1 MAEGSAREEMT
12 REESTQEKSTREE
25 AAHKD
30 SACEASARADSTR
43 DAYRDA
49 GVDIEAGNQ
58 AVERMKR
65 HVQRTFRPE
74 VLTGLGGFGAL
85 FRLHT
90 SRYRKPVLVSGSDGV
105 GTKLMLA
112 QALDRHGTIGID
124 AVAMCVN
131 DIVVQGAEPLFFL
144 DYLALGKVIPEKVE
158 QIVAGVAEGCHQA
171 GCALIGGETAEMPG
185 MYAPEEYDIAGF
197 AVGVVEEDKLV
208 DGRRIRPGDRL
219 IGLASS
225 GLHSNGYSLVRHL
238 LLEKAG
244 LDLRQPLEALSGREL
259 GEVLLTPTRIYVKT
273 VLRLLEQ
280 YDLKGMAHI
289 TGGGFLENIPRILP
303 QGLGAE
309 IWLGSWPV
317 LPIFRLLEQVGQ
329 LSQTECYRTFN
340 MGIGLV
346 LAASPK
352 EAEAVLEAAR
362 RLGEEAYLIGQ
373 VVSGGGVRLVE
384 GKGNRAGIRASEGRI
399 EGTAQGIREGNMEE
413 IGENSGVSATETRE
427 SGAAREESRAGSSTP
442 LPRLAVFA
450 SGNGSNF
457 QALADACRSG
467 EIRACIA
474 LLVTDKPDCTAVE
487 RAKRL
492 EIPVL
497 ALRPKDFPD
506 KAAYEQ
512 VILSRLQEERVD
524 WVVLAGYMRLV
535 GSTLLSAYD
544 GRMLNL
550 HPSLLPAFPGKDA
563 IGQAWRHGVKVTGV
577 TVHFVDEGMDTGPI
591 FLQEPVAVEPDD
603 TLESL
608 EERIHRVEHRLLV
621 EAVRRLVAKGSA
633 VEPKEH
639 GRA

>member
-1 MAEGSAREEMT
+1 MAEGST
-12 REESTQEKSTREE
+12 REGL
-25 AAHKD
+25 
-30 SACEASARADSTR
+30 TR
-43 DAYRDA
+43 DAYREA
-49 GVDIEAGNQ
+49 GVDIEAGNR

-65 HVQRTFRPE
+65 HVQSTFRPE
-74 VLTGLGGFGAL
+74 VLSGLGGFGAL
-85 FRLHT
+85 FRLDT
-90 SRYRKPVLVSGSDGV
+90 ARYRKPVLVSGSDGV

-131 DIVVQGAEPLFFL
+131 DVVVQGAEPLFFL

-158 QIVAGVAEGCHQA
+158 QIVAGVAEGCRQA

-197 AVGVVEEDKLV
+197 AVGVAEADKLV
-208 DGRRIRPGDRL
+208 DGRRIRAGDRL

-225 GLHSNGYSLVRHL
+225 GLHSNGFSLVRHL

-244 LDLRQPLEALSGREL
+244 FDLRQPLDELDGREL

-273 VLRLLEQ
+273 VLRLLERH
-280 YDLKGMAHI
+280 DIKGMAHI

-303 QGLGAE
+303 PGLGAE
-309 IWLGSWPV
+309 IWLGAWPV
-317 LPIFRLLEQVGQ
+317 PPVFRLLQQVGQ
-329 LSQTECYRTFN
+329 LSPAECYRTFN

-346 LAASPK
+346 LAVAPE
-352 EAEAVLEAAR
+352 EAETVLDAAR
-362 RLGEEAYLIGQ
+362 RLGEEAFLIGQ
-373 VVSGGGVRLVE
+373 VVPGKGVRLVE
-384 GKGNRAGIRASEGRI
+384 GNGNRASDGAGNRATEGSAD
-399 EGTAQGIREGNMEE
+399 GGAQGIREGNREGNAE
-413 IGENSGVSATETRE
+413 GFRESAGVSTSENRESGATEESGETRE
-427 SGAAREESRAGSSTP
+427 SGAAGESGGTGDPGAGSPAT

-467 EIRACIA
+467 EIPARIA
-474 LLVTDKPDCTAVE
+474 LLVTDRPECTAVE
-487 RAKRL
+487 RARRL
-492 EIPVL
+492 SIPVL

-506 KAAYEQ
+506 KASYERQ
-512 VILSRLQEERVD
+512 ILNRLQEERVD

-535 GSTLLSAYD
+535 GPTLLSAYE
-544 GRMLNL
+544 GKMINL

-591 FLQEPVAVEPDD
+591 FLQEPVPVEPGD

-621 EAVRRLVAKGSA
+621 EAVRRLVSRQAEANG
-633 VEPKEH
+633 
-639 GRA
+639 

>member
-1 MAEGSAREEMT
+1 MAEGST
-12 REESTQEKSTREE
+12 REGL
-25 AAHKD
+25 
-30 SACEASARADSTR
+30 TR
-43 DAYRDA
+43 DAYREA
-49 GVDIEAGNQ
+49 GVDIEAGNR

-74 VLTGLGGFGAL
+74 VLSGLGGFGAL
-85 FRLHT
+85 FRLDT
-90 SRYRKPVLVSGSDGV
+90 ARYRKPVLVSGSDGV

-131 DIVVQGAEPLFFL
+131 DVVVQGAEPLFFL

-158 QIVAGVAEGCHQA
+158 QIVAGVAEGCRQA

-197 AVGVVEEDKLV
+197 AVGVAEADKLV
-208 DGRRIRPGDRL
+208 DGRRIRAGDRL

-225 GLHSNGYSLVRHL
+225 GLHSNGFSLVRHL

-244 LDLRQPLEALSGREL
+244 FNLRQPLDELDGREL

-273 VLRLLEQ
+273 VLGLLERH
-280 YDLKGMAHI
+280 DIKGMAHI

-309 IWLGSWPV
+309 IWLGAWPV
-317 LPIFRLLEQVGQ
+317 PPVFRLLGQVGQ
-329 LSQTECYRTFN
+329 LSPAECYRTFN

-346 LAASPK
+346 LAVAPE
-352 EAEAVLEAAR
+352 EAEAVLDAAR
-362 RLGEEAYLIGQ
+362 RLGEEAFLIGQ
-373 VVSGGGVRLVE
+373 VMPGKGVRLVE
-384 GKGNRAGIRASEGRI
+384 GNGNRASNGVGNRATEGRTDGI
-399 EGTAQGIREGNMEE
+399 AQGIREGNAEGFRE
-413 IGENSGVSATETRE
+413 SAGVSTSENRE
-427 SGAAREESRAGSSTP
+427 SGATEESGATGESGAGCSNP

-457 QALADACRSG
+457 QALADACRNG
-467 EIRACIA
+467 EIPARIA
-474 LLVTDKPDCTAVE
+474 LLVTDRPDCTAVE
-487 RAKRL
+487 RARRL
-492 EIPVL
+492 SIPVL

-512 VILSRLQEERVD
+512 QILNRLQEERVD

-535 GSTLLSAYD
+535 GPTLLSAYE
-544 GRMLNL
+544 GKMINL

-591 FLQEPVAVEPDD
+591 FLQEPVPVEPGD

-621 EAVRRLVAKGSA
+621 EAVRRLVSRPAEANGRTEGKQA
-633 VEPKEH
+633 EPKDK
-639 GRA
+639 